1 MYADKIIRKIK
12 DKKFTYGMMNFE
24 FFSSG
29 INKILSNAGLEFV
42 IYDQEHSNI
51 SYEQLKP
58 YHCQMIF

>member
-1 MYADKIIRKIK
+1 MKKLIVSPDITIK
-12 DKKFTYGMMNFE
+12 DAF
-24 FFSSG
+24 
-29 INKILSNAGLEFV
+29 KILSNAGLEFV